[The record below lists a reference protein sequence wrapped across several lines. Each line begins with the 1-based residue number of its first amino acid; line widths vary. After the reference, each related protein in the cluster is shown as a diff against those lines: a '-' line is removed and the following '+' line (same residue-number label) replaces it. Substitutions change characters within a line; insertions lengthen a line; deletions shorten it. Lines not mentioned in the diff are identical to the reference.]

1 MGLFERDGPWTAT
14 RSLSAPTACVI
25 RCVSWRAVAAILL
38 SVCVPARAEGL
49 TEPASAMP
57 APFIG
62 PAFGTTYR
70 VQCARLPAGRS
81 RADLHRAIEEVLAG
95 IDRAASTWRADSDA
109 SRLGDAAADDWVPVA
124 PDLLALVA
132 LARAIHERSDGAF
145 DITVAPLVAAW
156 GGGPPRWRSVEAAVG
171 PPTEAA
177 ITAALARVGM
187 QHVESRA
194 SHHPAGPALRMRVPG
209 MRLDLSGIAPGHAVD
224 RIGTRLHALGSTDH
238 LVELGGEVRAW
249 GRRDDRTPWR
259 VAVRMIDA
267 TVSRD
272 VPLADGEAIAVST
285 IRPGQSPLDP
295 RTGRPPTHAAR
306 QVIVRARS
314 CAIADA
320 WAVACLVLGSGP
332 PRARADTAEPDLLPL
347 AVEFIPAADGPR

>member
-1 MGLFERDGPWTAT
+1 
-14 RSLSAPTACVI
+14 
-25 RCVSWRAVAAILL
+25 
-38 SVCVPARAEGL
+38 
-49 TEPASAMP
+49 MP

-95 IDRAASTWRADSDA
+95 TDRAASTWRADSDA
-109 SRLGDAAADDWVPVA
+109 SRVGDAPADEWVPVA
-124 PDLLALVA
+124 PDLVTLVEV
-132 LARAIHERSDGAF
+132 ARAIHDRSDGAF

-156 GGGPPRWRSVEAAVG
+156 GGGPPRWRPAEAVVG
-171 PPTEAA
+171 PPADAA

-194 SHHPAGPALRMRVPG
+194 SQHPAGPALRMRVSG

-224 RIGTRLHALGSTDH
+224 RIGARLHALGSTDH

-249 GRRDDRTPWR
+249 GRRSDRTPWR
-259 VAVRMIDA
+259 VAVRTIDA

-272 VPLADGEAIAVST
+272 VPLADGEALAVST
-285 IRPGQSPLDP
+285 VRPGQSPLDP

-320 WAVACLVLGSGP
+320 WAVGCLVLGSGP
-332 PRARADTAEPDLLPL
+332 SRERADAAEPDLLPL